1 MFTVRQVI
9 TVAAAAFM
17 CAVPVSIDRSPE
29 KGISLSL
36 DSAQAVAR
44 RTTRRTVPDAAAVA
58 PRAGE
63 AVVYCK
69 TIIGEPVLGSCVV
82 GDPAEPYGI
91 GDYGPLRPEPAGV
104 PCCAGEFYPQPPSRQ
119 LWDRPWE

>member
-9 TVAAAAFM
+9 TIAAAAFM
-17 CAVPVSIDRSPE
+17 CAAPVSIDRSPE
-29 KGISLSL
+29 RGISLSL
-36 DSAQAVAR
+36 DSAQAV
-44 RTTRRTVPDAAAVA
+44 TRRTVAGAAAVA

-69 TIIGEPVLGSCVV
+69 TVIGAATGCVV

-91 GDYGPLRPEPAGV
+91 GDYGPLRPPPARETW
-104 PCCAGEFYPQPPSRQ
+104 CCGNELYPQPPSRS
-119 LWDRPWE
+119 LWDRPWQ